1 MVNFDDLL
9 HYVGD
14 FGPYQ
19 KRIAFLG
26 SLPILLFAYVLVGVV
41 FIGNTPD
48 HWCKIAGAARV
59 REDCGTSV
67 EEIWNLT
74 VPYTGPHGSHSR
86 CDRFDLV
93 WNFSTANCSDLG
105 LGSIPTNT
113 TPLTSCDEGWTFDL
127 TWTTVVTE
135 FVLVCDRSWLADLNQ
150 ATLAAGF
157 FIGAFVSGY
166 IADRFGRKLCFIGS
180 MLGLGVSGICLIIS
194 PNYPLFLVFR
204 CLQGF
209 FAKGAWTTTY
219 VLVIEFFGSNNRK
232 FVSVMTRTL
241 YSTGMVLIPGLA
253 YYIHSWKYLQLT
265 MTLPIFIFLVYYWAI
280 PESPRWLLSQ
290 KRTKEAMIV
299 IQNIAKCNKRSVP
312 ADFQE
317 MDLLVEQQQE
327 IVHPS
332 FKDLFRTPKMR
343 KHTIIL
349 IYAWFTSTVVFQGLL
364 LRLGITGDNLFL
376 DFFIS
381 AVVELPTGLIFYLLV
396 DRVGR
401 RPLIATANLVAG
413 LACLIVPFVTQN
425 ISWLRRIIA
434 IIGRLAVAIGFETV
448 NFANSELY
456 PTPLRNLG
464 VSVCSSASDI
474 GAVAAPFLLY
484 RLASIWQELPLFLYG
499 VMSLVYSG
507 LVTMLPEMKGVDL
520 PETIDDVENRG
531 KEDAKKK
538 NLAMKYNPGDGSM

>member
-1 MVNFDDLL
+1 MMVNFDELL
-9 HYVGD
+9 HHVGD

-19 KRIAFLG
+19 KRISFLG
-26 SLPILLFAYVLVGVV
+26 SLPIIFFAYVLVGVV

-48 HWCKIAGAARV
+48 HWCKSAGTARV
-59 REDCGTSV
+59 QEDCGISV
-67 EEIWNLT
+67 EEVWNLT
-74 VPYTGPHGSHSR
+74 IPRTGPHGSHSK
-86 CDRFDLV
+86 CAKFDV
-93 WNFSTANCSDLG
+93 AWNFSTANCSDLE

-113 TPLTSCDEGWTFDL
+113 TPLSSCDEGWMFDP
-127 TWTTVVTE
+127 TWTTIVTE
-135 FVLVCDRSWLADLNQ
+135 FALVCEHSWLADLNQ
-150 ATLAAGF
+150 ASLATGF

-180 MLGLGVSGICLIIS
+180 MLGLGVSGICIVVS
-194 PNYPLFLVFR
+194 PYYPLFLVFR

-253 YYIHSWKYLQLT
+253 YYIHSWKNLQLT
-265 MTLPIFIFLVYYWAI
+265 MTLPIFIFLVYYWFI

-290 KRTKEAMIV
+290 KKTKEAMRIV
-299 IQNIAKCNKRSVP
+299 ESIAKCNKRSIP

-332 FKDLFRTPKMR
+332 FKELFRTPKMR

-401 RPLIATANLVAG
+401 RPLIAAANLVAG
-413 LACLIVPFVTQN
+413 FACLIVPFLTQN
-425 ISWLRRIIA
+425 LSWLKRTIA
-434 IIGRLAVAIGFETV
+434 IIGRLSVAIGFETV
-448 NFANSELY
+448 TFANSELY

-474 GAVAAPFLLY
+474 GAVAAPFLLF
-484 RLASIWQELPLFLYG
+484 RLASVWKELPLFLYG

-531 KEDAKKK
+531 KEDIKKVEK
-538 NLAMKYNPGDGSM
+538 PSNVL

>member
-1 MVNFDDLL
+1 MTNFEELL
-9 HYVGD
+9 KYAGD

-19 KRIAFLG
+19 KRLALLG
-26 SLPILLFAYVLVGVV
+26 SIPISLFAFVLVGVV
-41 FIGNTPD
+41 FIGNTPE
-48 HWCKIAGAARV
+48 HWCKISGAANV
-59 REDCGTSV
+59 EEDCGVSV
-67 EEIWNLT
+67 EELRNLT
-74 VPYTGPHGSHSR
+74 IPRSGPQGTYSR
-86 CDRFDLV
+86 CAKFDV
-93 WNFSTANCSDLG
+93 DWNFTEVHCSDLRH
-105 LGSIPTNT
+105 LSIHFNT
-113 TPLTSCDEGWTFDL
+113 TLLSPCDEGWRFDP

-135 FVLVCDRSWLADLNQ
+135 FELVCEHSWLADLNQ
-150 ATLAAGF
+150 ACLALGF

-166 IADRFGRKLCFIGS
+166 IADRFGRKLCFLGS
-180 MLGLGVSGICLIIS
+180 MLGLGVSGICIVIS
-194 PNYPLFLVFR
+194 SYYPLLLVFR

-232 FVSVMTRTL
+232 FVSVMSRTL
-241 YSTGMVLIPGLA
+241 YSTGMVFIPGFA
-253 YYIHSWKYLQLT
+253 YYIHSWKNLQLT
-265 MTLPIFIFLVYYWAI
+265 MTLPLFIFLVYYWI
-280 PESPRWLLSQ
+280 VPESPRWLLSQ
-290 KRTKEAMIV
+290 KKTKDAMRIV
-299 IQNIAKCNKRSVP
+299 KSIAKYNKKSVP

-317 MDLLVEQQQE
+317 MDIFVEQSQE
-327 IVHPS
+327 IVPPS

-376 DFFIS
+376 DFLIS

-401 RPLIATANLVAG
+401 RPLIAVAYLIAG
-413 LACLIVPFVTQN
+413 SACLIVPFVTQN
-425 ISWLRRIIA
+425 LSWLKRSIA
-434 IIGRLAVAIGFETV
+434 IIGRLAVAVGFETV

-484 RLASIWQELPLFLYG
+484 RLASVWQELPVLLYG

-507 LVTMLPEMKGVDL
+507 LILMLPEMKGVDL

-531 KEDAKKK
+531 KKDMQKVVK
-538 NLAMKYNPGDGSM
+538 PTDSI

>member
-1 MVNFDDLL
+1 MMTNFDELL
-9 HYVGD
+9 QHAGD
-14 FGPYQ
+14 FGPFQ

-26 SLPILLFAYVLVGVV
+26 TLPLSLFAFVLVGVV
-41 FIGNTPD
+41 FLGNTPD
-48 HWCKIAGAARV
+48 HWCKIAGAAHV
-59 REDCGTSV
+59 QEDCDVSM
-67 EEIWNLT
+67 EEVRNLT
-74 VPYTGPHGSHSR
+74 VPHAGPHGSHSR
-86 CDRFDLV
+86 CAKFDMD
-93 WNFSTANCSDLG
+93 WNFTAVSCSDLSHW
-105 LGSIPTNT
+105 SIPTNT
-113 TPLTSCDEGWTFDL
+113 TPVSSCDEGWIFDL

-135 FVLVCDRSWLADLNQ
+135 FALVCERSWLADLNQ
-150 ATLAAGF
+150 ASLAAGF

-166 IADRFGRKLCFIGS
+166 VADRFGRKLYFLGS
-180 MLGLGVSGICLIIS
+180 ILGLGVSGMCIIIS
-194 PNYPLFLVFR
+194 PYYPLFLVFR

-232 FVSVMTRTL
+232 FVSVMSRTL
-241 YSTGMVLIPGLA
+241 YSTGMVFIPGLA
-253 YYIHSWKYLQLT
+253 YYIHSWKNLQLT
-265 MTLPIFIFLVYYWAI
+265 MTLPIFIFLVYFWVI

-290 KRTKEAMIV
+290 GKTREAMRIV
-299 IQNIAKCNKRSVP
+299 ENVAKCNKKSVP
-312 ADFQE
+312 ADLPE
-317 MDLLVEQQQE
+317 MDVLVEHQE
-327 IVHPS
+327 IVPPS

-364 LRLGITGDNLFL
+364 LRLGITGDNVFL

-381 AVVELPTGLIFYLLV
+381 AVVELPTGLIFYILV

-401 RPLIATANLVAG
+401 RPLITAANLIAG
-413 LACLIVPFVTQN
+413 VACLIVPFITQN
-425 ISWLRRIIA
+425 LSWVRRSIA

-448 NFANSELY
+448 NFTNSELY

-484 RLASIWQELPLFLYG
+484 RLASVWQELPLLLYG

-507 LVTMLPEMKGVDL
+507 LVMMLPEMKGVDL
-520 PETIDDVENRG
+520 PETIDDVEKRG
-531 KEDAKKK
+531 KKDKQKFGK
-538 NLAMKYNPGDGSM
+538 PNNII

>member
-1 MVNFDDLL
+1 HTMTSFDELL
-9 HYVGD
+9 QHAGA
-14 FGPYQ
+14 FGPFQ

-48 HWCKIAGAARV
+48 HWCKIAGAAHVQENCGISAEEV
-59 REDCGTSV
+59 R
-67 EEIWNLT
+67 NLT
-74 VPYTGPHGSHSR
+74 IPHAGPRGSHSR
-86 CDRFDLV
+86 CAKFDMD
-93 WNFSTANCSDLG
+93 WNLSAVSCSDLSHW
-105 LGSIPTNT
+105 SIPGNT
-113 TPLTSCDEGWTFDL
+113 TPVSSCDEGWVFDR
-127 TWTTVVTE
+127 TRTTVVTE
-135 FVLVCDRSWLADLNQ
+135 FVLVCDHAWLGDLNQ
-150 ATLAAGF
+150 ACLAAGF
-157 FIGAFVSGY
+157 FIGALVTGY
-166 IADRFGRKLCFIGS
+166 LADRFGRKLCFVGS
-180 MLGLGVSGICLIIS
+180 MLGLGVSGICIIVS
-194 PNYPLFLVFR
+194 PYYPLFLIFR
-204 CLQGF
+204 CFQGF
-209 FAKGAWTTTY
+209 FAKGAWTASY
-219 VLVIEFFGSNNRK
+219 VLVIEFFGSDNRK
-232 FVSVMTRTL
+232 FVSVMSRTL
-241 YSTGMVLIPGLA
+241 YSTGMAFIPGLA
-253 YYIHSWKYLQLT
+253 YYMHSWKNLQLA
-265 MTLPIFIFLVYYWAI
+265 MTLPIFIFLVYYWFI

-290 KRTKEAMIV
+290 RRTSEAM
-299 IQNIAKCNKRSVP
+299 NIIMNVAKGNKRSIP
-312 ADFQE
+312 ANVQE

-327 IVHPS
+327 IVPPS

-343 KHTIIL
+343 KHTFIF

-401 RPLIATANLVAG
+401 RPLIAAANLVAG
-413 LACLIVPFVTQN
+413 VACLVVPFITLN
-425 ISWLRRIIA
+425 MSWLKRCIA

-448 NFANSELY
+448 NFTNSELY

-484 RLASIWQELPLFLYG
+484 RLANLWQELPLLLYG

-507 LVTMLPEMKGVDL
+507 LVMMLPEMKGVDL

-531 KEDAKKK
+531 KKDMQEVGKP
-538 NLAMKYNPGDGSM
+538 NNII